1 MATNK
6 KARNETDW
14 SAVLAPLMRKYKG
27 RKHPLNYESIYQLLV
42 LVVLSARDSDD
53 RINLIS
59 PALFKAFPD
68 MKSLSIATPEMVYP
82 YVKTVRSYIKKTN
95 WLIAIAQEVKEDKN
109 IPLTMEGLV
118 NLHGIGRKSAN
129 VILREAK
136 VKAEGVMVDLHVI
149 RVAQRLGIATTS
161 DAKKIELQ
169 MMEKLPQKDWSEAGM
184 AISFLGRE
192 ICRPSNPHHKDCVM
206 KESCQ
211 FYQEQLKQKKG

>member
-1 MATNK
+1 
-6 KARNETDW
+6 
-14 SAVLAPLMRKYKG
+14 
-27 RKHPLNYESIYQLLV
+27 
-42 LVVLSARDSDD
+42 
-53 RINLIS
+53 
-59 PALFKAFPD
+59 

-95 WLIAIAQEVKEDKN
+95 WLIAIAQEVKDDKN